1 MWNKNKKNNTAKGKF
16 EFDLSAERMKAF
28 SAVKAQKSE
37 PSKLAKG
44 LLGLCAFLV
53 SAHNSTENEYTSA
66 PVYDPRR
73 DNPYDPFSSAFDPTD
88 PIFGKFDDYGNPIE

>member
-16 EFDLSAERMKAF
+16 EFDLSAERMKDF

-44 LLGLCAFLV
+44 LLGLCAFLA
-53 SAHNSTENEYTSA
+53 SANNSTKNNVEF
-66 PVYDPRR
+66 R
-73 DNPYDPFSSAFDPTD
+73 DGHSGFGYYYNPLDLDLD
-88 PIFGKFDDYGNPIE
+88 